1 MEDAIRTTDD
11 MASADATADAPTVVT
26 TPMSPDDLTNLRLK
40 LHRGGYRP
48 VPVLGAHVAMKAAG
62 KRPMMKGWETV
73 CASADETEITRW
85 TKAQRNCTNTGLLC
99 GDLVGVDIDV
109 LDRDHAH
116 RLTCIATEM
125 LGMSPLSR
133 IGRAPKILLAFR
145 TDAPFDK
152 VQTSEFHMLDGTVA
166 RVEVLATGQQFVG
179 FGIHPDTKAPYHWP
193 ECSPLDVPKH
203 ELPVVSQGRCAA
215 FIAAAESY
223 LRKVSGQTTSDRREI
238 DREGRKAAGLKQKEA
253 PSREMIEEAVA
264 HISND
269 ELPYDDWI
277 KVGLALYAALGPD
290 GRDLWETWS
299 AEASKN
305 DPVYSA
311 EKWDSFANVRSVTV
325 GTLFWL
331 ARQNGW
337 RAERAQ
343 RMRPARPTRNPD
355 DADEDTPD
363 DDARPAIRIYAGF
376 LHETVDMAE
385 GALMQAGLGYYQ
397 RGSMVVRPAMVPVAI
412 ADGRKIDA
420 PRLVDVKAHHMAEA
434 FTRAANWKRFDKR
447 EGKWLSTDCPH
458 RIAETFLVREGQWR
472 LPVLTGIINCPTL
485 RPDGSILDL
494 PGYDAQTGLL
504 FDPQDVHFPML
515 PRDPD
520 RATAQRALA
529 FLKDLIST
537 FPFVTDADRSVAL
550 SGILTALIRRSLPT
564 APLHGFNAPT
574 AGTGKSMLV
583 DLASL
588 IATAR
593 PAPVIAQGKSEEE
606 MEKRLGA
613 ALIAGD
619 VLIAIDNCEEPLG
632 GELLCQTLTQ
642 TSLKVR
648 ILGRSVNAEVPSN
661 AAVFATGNNL
671 TLEGDMRLH
680 ELDQF
685 EDAALVK
692 AKVAALFTGF
702 ITDPDGTAGGLSGT
716 NTGGALTVGM
726 EPGSLIPLPPG
737 TDIRFS
743 SPTESDAYAPFVKNH
758 LRAVA
763 AGMGLPYELVSG
775 DLEGVT
781 YSSIRAGLIEFRRRV
796 EQLQHNVV
804 VHMFCRP
811 VWERF
816 VRLAV
821 LTGELPARDFDRNA
835 TAYLGCEWLPPKFDY
850 VDPKKDVEA
859 EILAIHAGLKSRSQ
873 AISERGYD
881 AEQVD
886 AEIAA
891 DKERADGLHLT
902 FGQTVAAQQK
912 EPADG

>member
-1 MEDAIRTTDD
+1 MDEPIPLTIDTSCADTV
-11 MASADATADAPTVVT
+11 DATSSAPA
-26 TPMSPDDLTNLRLK
+26 TPEDPTGLRLA
-40 LHRGGYRP
+40 LHRHGYRP
-48 VPVLGAHVAMKAAG
+48 IPVLGAHVAMKGAG

-73 CASADETEITRW
+73 CASADEAEIARW

-125 LGMSPLSR
+125 LGMTPASR

-152 VQTSEFHMLDGTVA
+152 VQTSEFHMLDDTVA
-166 RVEVLATGQQFVG
+166 RVEVLATGQQFVA
-179 FGIHPDTKAPYHWP
+179 FGIHPVTKAPYHWP
-193 ECSPLDVPKH
+193 ECSPLDVALH
-203 ELPVVSQGRCAA
+203 ELPVVSRDRCAA
-215 FIAAAESY
+215 FIAAAETY
-223 LRKVSGQTTSDRREI
+223 LRKVGGQTTADRREI
-238 DREGRKAAGLKQKEA
+238 DRDGRKAAGLKQKEA
-253 PSREMIEEAVA
+253 PSRELIEEAVA
-264 HISND
+264 HIRND

-290 GRDLWETWS
+290 GRGLWEDWS

-305 DPVYSA
+305 DPAYTA

-337 RAERAQ
+337 QAERVE
-343 RMRPARPTRNPD
+343 RTRATRATLAV
-355 DADEDTPD
+355 DAEQDEPGG
-363 DDARPAIRIYAGF
+363 DARPVIRIYAGF
-376 LHETVDMAE
+376 LHQTVDMAE
-385 GALMQAGLGYYQ
+385 GVLMQAGLGYYQ
-397 RGSMVVRPAMVPVAI
+397 RGSIVVRPAMVPVAVS
-412 ADGRKIDA
+412 DGRTVDA
-420 PRLVDVKAHHMAEA
+420 PRLVHVKAHHMAEA

-447 EGKWLSTDCPH
+447 EGDWLSTDCPH
-458 RIAETFLVREGQWR
+458 KIAETFLAREGQWR
-472 LPVLTGIINCPTL
+472 LPVLTGMINCPTL

-504 FDPQDVHFPML
+504 FDPQDVRFPAL

-520 RATAQRALA
+520 RATALRALA

-564 APLHGFNAPT
+564 APLHGFNAPI

-588 IATAR
+588 IATGR

-619 VLIAIDNCEEPLG
+619 ILIAIDNCEEPLG

-648 ILGRSVNAEVPSN
+648 ILGTSINAEVPSN

-671 TLEGDMRLH
+671 TLEGDMTRRAIRATLDAGVERP
-680 ELDQF
+680 ELRAFDR
-685 EDAALVK
+685 DPLALVTAQRGDYVSAGMTVLRAFHIAGRPEQRAPLGSFTDWSRWIRDALIWLGEADPCETMEGMRGADPK
-692 AKVAALFTGF
+692 LEALTSVLEGWREVIGLQPANVRDVIERATEQRPQLYGRAEFVHPEFREALLRVAGEGGAINGRRLGKW
-702 ITDPDGTAGGLSGT
+702 IGSQQNRIVGGLR
-716 NTGGALTVGM
+716 
-726 EPGSLIPLPPG
+726 LI
-737 TDIRFS
+737 
-743 SPTESDAYAPFVKNH
+743 N
-758 LRAVA
+758 
-763 AGMGLPYELVSG
+763 AGVS
-775 DLEGVT
+775 
-781 YSSIRAGLIEFRRRV
+781 AGHARW
-796 EQLQHNVV
+796 QLQHAAPGPAPINNGSENLWSHANV
-804 VHMFCRP
+804 
-811 VWERF
+811 
-816 VRLAV
+816 
-821 LTGELPARDFDRNA
+821 
-835 TAYLGCEWLPPKFDY
+835 
-850 VDPKKDVEA
+850 
-859 EILAIHAGLKSRSQ
+859 
-873 AISERGYD
+873 
-881 AEQVD
+881 
-886 AEIAA
+886 
-891 DKERADGLHLT
+891 
-902 FGQTVAAQQK
+902 
-912 EPADG
+912 

>member
-1 MEDAIRTTDD
+1 MEDAIRKTND
-11 MASADATADAPTVVT
+11 MASADATADALTVIP
-26 TPMSPDDLTNLRLK
+26 TPMSPDDLTDLRLK
-40 LHRGGYRP
+40 LLRGGYRP

-85 TKAQRNCTNTGLLC
+85 TKAQRNCTNTGLVC
-99 GDLVGVDIDV
+99 GDLIGVDIDV

-116 RLTCIATEM
+116 RLTFIATEM

-193 ECSPLDVPKH
+193 ECSPLDVSLH
-203 ELPVVSQGRCAA
+203 ELPVVSQDRCAA
-215 FIAAAESY
+215 FISAAEGY
-223 LRKVSGQTTSDRREI
+223 FRKVGGQTTSDRREI

-253 PSREMIEEAVA
+253 PSRELIEEAVA

-277 KVGLALYAALGPD
+277 KVGLALYAALGSD

-305 DPVYSA
+305 DPAYSA

-337 RAERAQ
+337 RAEQAQ

-355 DADEDTPD
+355 DADEDAPD
-363 DDARPAIRIYAGF
+363 EDTRPAIRIYAGF

-648 ILGRSVNAEVPSN
+648 ILGKSVNAEVPSN

-671 TLEGDMRLH
+671 TLEGDMTRRAVRAT
-680 ELDQF
+680 LD
-685 EDAALVK
+685 
-692 AKVAALFTGF
+692 
-702 ITDPDGTAGGLSGT
+702 AG
-716 NTGGALTVGM
+716 V
-726 EPGSLIPLPPG
+726 ERP
-737 TDIRFS
+737 
-743 SPTESDAYAPFVKNH
+743 E
-758 LRAVA
+758 LRAFDRDPLAMVTAQRGDYVA
-763 AGMGLPYELVSG
+763 AGIAILRAYHIAGRPEMRPPLGSFTDWSRWIRDALIWLGEADPCDTMEELRGADPKLEALTSVLAGWREVIGMDRVSVRDVIERATDQRPQLFGRTEFVHPEFREALLRVAGEGGVINGRRLGRWIGAHQNRIVSG
-775 DLEGVT
+775 LRLISAGV
-781 YSSIRAGLIEFRRRV
+781 SAGHARW
-796 EQLQHNVV
+796 QLQHAGSDAASINNGSENL
-804 VHMFCRP
+804 RS
-811 VWERF
+811 
-816 VRLAV
+816 
-821 LTGELPARDFDRNA
+821 
-835 TAYLGCEWLPPKFDY
+835 
-850 VDPKKDVEA
+850 
-859 EILAIHAGLKSRSQ
+859 HA
-873 AISERGYD
+873 D
-881 AEQVD
+881 A
-886 AEIAA
+886 
-891 DKERADGLHLT
+891 
-902 FGQTVAAQQK
+902 
-912 EPADG
+912 